1 MINILKA
8 LVEKMENMNEQ
19 MVISARDGNHKKES
33 NEKTRKKNTVT
44 EMKHPVSGLINRFNI
59 IKKRINECEGRST
72 EITKS
77 ETQSNKDRK

>member
-33 NEKTRKKNTVT
+33 NEKTRKK
-44 EMKHPVSGLINRFNI
+44 
-59 IKKRINECEGRST
+59 
-72 EITKS
+72 
-77 ETQSNKDRK
+77 TQ